1 MRMTREEVAAWL
13 QLVQAKGIGSGTA
26 RRLLAAFGLPQQIL
40 AQSPSALAQVLST
53 KQIAALRTLDDD
65 TLALIETTWQ
75 WLQQSTVSIGSAG
88 QGDASGAAAS
98 TSITATAVA
107 AQAALASAERPSH
120 AQGMESAQPAQHP
133 SHTHSTGGAPVQRRL
148 LVLGDP
154 AYPPLLLQMA
164 DPPVLLYAMGQVDR
178 LQHQQ
183 PCIAMVGSRNP
194 TPQGASN
201 ARAFGKAFAEMGWAV
216 ASGLALGVD
225 GAAHEGALLAAE
237 AAVTA
242 AAGSKSK
249 HASVCSGLA
258 TIAVVGT
265 GLDRVYP
272 RQHHELAHRIV
283 QHGVILSESPLG
295 TPPLSHHFP
304 KRNRIIAGLS
314 QGVLVVEA
322 ALQSGSLITARL
334 AGEQGKEVFAIPGS
348 IHAPQSRGCHALIKQ
363 GAKLVE
369 SAQDVMEELRPTLAA
384 SARSWM
390 VQAAATD
397 AAAAAAAVG
406 VDANADVAAGAVPA
420 MPVESAS
427 SAMSAQAPVD
437 EPPVQGDAALILQAL
452 GHDPAGLDA
461 LLARTGMET
470 ATLQAKLLELEL
482 MGLIGRLPG
491 GLFQRI
497 GVA

>member
-1 MRMTREEVAAWL
+1 MTREEVAAWL

-40 AQSPSALAQVLST
+40 AQSPAALAQVLSA
-53 KQIAALRTLDDD
+53 KQIAALRTPDDE

-75 WLQQSTVSIGSAG
+75 WLQQGLAVTSPVEQGGQPSIASTNV
-88 QGDASGAAAS
+88 AAALE
-98 TSITATAVA
+98 
-107 AQAALASAERPSH
+107 AQASVQSAALSASPPGTSFAQITRQKHSH
-120 AQGMESAQPAQHP
+120 SVGV
-133 SHTHSTGGAPVQRRL
+133 PVQRRL

-178 LQHQQ
+178 LQYQQ

-201 ARAFGKAFAEMGWAV
+201 ARAFGKAFSEMGWTV
-216 ASGLALGVD
+216 VSGLALGVD
-225 GAAHEGALLAAE
+225 GAAHEGALQAAE
-237 AAVTA
+237 AASGATG
-242 AAGSKSK
+242 AGR
-249 HASVCSGLA
+249 ANTRGGLA

-272 RQHHELAHRIV
+272 RQHHGLAHRIV

-369 SAQDVMEELRPTLAA
+369 SAQDVMEELRPMLAA
-384 SARSWM
+384 N
-390 VQAAATD
+390 VQDWLAPVAAFD
-397 AAAAAAAVG
+397 AAVCS
-406 VDANADVAAGAVPA
+406 VAADAGLAAEAA
-420 MPVESAS
+420 MAGTERAASVKPLS
-427 SAMSAQAPVD
+427 SAVLEQGAVD

-452 GHDPAGLDA
+452 GHDPAGLDT

-497 GVA
+497 GMA